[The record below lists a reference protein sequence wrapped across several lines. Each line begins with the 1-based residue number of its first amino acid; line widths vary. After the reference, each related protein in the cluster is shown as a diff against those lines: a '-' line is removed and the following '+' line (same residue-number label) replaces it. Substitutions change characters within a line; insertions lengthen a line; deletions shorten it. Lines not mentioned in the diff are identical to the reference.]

1 MATYELSTNNTIG
14 TPPSL
19 WNWAT
24 LMEYARNITHHRLD
38 IARNDS
44 DSTYFV
50 VITGVLFVLFMI
62 YVVLKYRSKM
72 LCCCCVFKREDGEM
86 FPRMYFVNT
95 ETGSDFVSTTT
106 VPAITGTH
114 TSISKGS
121 PPPPYEH
128 PPPYHVAVQMESGK
142 ENEKE

>member
-62 YVVLKYRSKM
+62 YVVLK
-72 LCCCCVFKREDGEM
+72 
-86 FPRMYFVNT
+86 
-95 ETGSDFVSTTT
+95 
-106 VPAITGTH
+106 
-114 TSISKGS
+114 
-121 PPPPYEH
+121 
-128 PPPYHVAVQMESGK
+128 
-142 ENEKE
+142 